1 MRCVAVTS
9 STPHP
14 PALGRHCGG
23 DTWRAD
29 QADPACRRQE
39 SRPWPSVAEGRL
51 REQESESRRIR
62 VRHQGR
68 GSESERDPVV
78 ESEEGGGQRARL
90 RQVMARDRR
99 SQLLRRRPAAVQV
112 SLLHACPDGAARSEP
127 RDGAAEAKAPA
138 PAAAAPSAPHPA
150 AAPLRSG
157 ISEPPP
163 PEGAQQ
169 APTGCQGGSGSKRR
183 HHRLGSVKRHLHR
196 GWLDHRRCPGR
207 LCLAT
212 GLKSSHMPN
221 ARLGWSVA
229 LIQLLQPIGAHR
241 RPSAHAAVSHHRNT
255 QRRCWEEAACCVQS
269 WCCMIAC

>member
-9 STPHP
+9 STRHP
-14 PALGRHCGG
+14 PALGRHCG
-23 DTWRAD
+23 
-29 QADPACRRQE
+29 RRQE

-51 REQESESRRIR
+51 REPESESRRIR

-138 PAAAAPSAPHPA
+138 PAAAAPSAAHPA
-150 AAPLRSG
+150 APLGSG

-163 PEGAQQ
+163 PEEAGRYGAM
-169 APTGCQGGSGSKRR
+169 
-183 HHRLGSVKRHLHR
+183 LGSVKRHLHSGR
-196 GWLDHRRCPGR
+196 LDRHRCPGR
-207 LCLAT
+207 L
-212 GLKSSHMPN
+212 
-221 ARLGWSVA
+221 
-229 LIQLLQPIGAHR
+229 
-241 RPSAHAAVSHHRNT
+241 
-255 QRRCWEEAACCVQS
+255 
-269 WCCMIAC
+269 